1 MSESNAAPA
10 SSRPRPAILVLV
22 VAALAGGL
30 VYMLWP
36 AATTA
41 PAPSNPPRE
50 QRRQASAAK
59 GTAGAEGAS
68 GPLHVKLDAL
78 KHPPASPQDERGRN
92 PFRFYVPPPPPP
104 PAPKPIVPGP
114 PPPPPPKPGDPNYQP
129 PPPPPIPLKFIGV
142 VEKPGK
148 KVAVFVSSDGKG
160 MPLYAAEGELILG
173 QYRVVKIGVESV
185 TVEYL
190 DGRGRQT
197 IPMRG

>member
-1 MSESNAAPA
+1 MAESNAAPA
-10 SSRPRPAILVLV
+10 TNRPRPAILALL
-22 VAALAGGL
+22 ALALLSL
-30 VYMLWP
+30 VAYMLWP
-36 AATTA
+36 AADGG

-59 GTAGAEGAS
+59 GTTGTQGDA
-68 GPLHVKLDAL
+68 GPLSVKLDSL
-78 KHPPASPQDERGRN
+78 KQPPAQPEDVKGRN

-104 PAPKPIVPGP
+104 PGAKPMVVGP
-114 PPPPPPKPGDPNYQP
+114 PPRVPQPTDPDYRP
-129 PPPPPIPLKFIGV
+129 PPPPPIPLKFIGT
-142 VEKPGK
+142 VEKTGK
-148 KVAVFVSSDGKG
+148 KVAIFVSTDGKG
-160 MPLYAAEGELILG
+160 MPMYAGEGELVMG